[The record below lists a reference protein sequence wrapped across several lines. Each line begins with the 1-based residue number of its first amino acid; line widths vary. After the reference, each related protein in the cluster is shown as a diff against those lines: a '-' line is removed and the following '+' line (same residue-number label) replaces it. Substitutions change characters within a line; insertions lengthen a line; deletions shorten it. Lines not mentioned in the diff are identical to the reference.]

1 LPQPQ
6 SLNQTSAVAAVY
18 AEALLELAAA
28 AKELEAIGDE
38 VRQLAA
44 LIESQDT
51 LRLLL
56 GGRLLTAEKRRG
68 VVEQIFQGRVSD
80 LLYRFLQVLARKNRL
95 EQLPDILRLLPHLI
109 QQRQGIQEVQVTT
122 AKALPEMEAAQLTQ
136 SLCHILGQKI
146 LVKQRVDESL
156 LGGLKLRIGD
166 RLLDGSVAAQLRMLR
181 RKLIDAGREDTRE
194 RWAKVTQEGPGP
206 RAPCPE
212 SRPASGANR

>member
-6 SLNQTSAVAAVY
+6 SQNQPSSVAVVY
-18 AEALLELAAA
+18 AQALLELAAEA
-28 AKELEAIGDE
+28 NQLEAVGDE
-38 VRQLAA
+38 VGQLSA
-44 LIESQDT
+44 LIDSQDT

-109 QQRQGIQEVQVTT
+109 RQRQGIQEVQVTT
-122 AKALPEMEAAQLTQ
+122 PNVLPEMESAQLAE
-136 SLCHILGQKI
+136 SLCHILGKKV

-166 RLLDGSVAAQLRMLR
+166 QLLDGSVAAQLRMLR
-181 RKLIDAGREDTRE
+181 RSLLEAGRDDTRE
-194 RWAKVTQEGPGP
+194 RLGELVREP
-206 RAPCPE
+206 
-212 SRPASGANR
+212 S